1 MPTDKRYA
9 FGAELDIVQQRDY
22 DQMFGFRDYRAG
34 VGFVSGYYMFDN
46 GINAEL
52 DVGRFLAGDYGARVV
67 IDRQFANG
75 WKVGAFATDE
85 AEIFAAYF
93 GEPNY
98 RTRQA
103 NQSAYTS
110 GASA

>member
-1 MPTDKRYA
+1 MSGSRALTDESEIGIGSHHETRGTDR
-9 FGAELDIVQQRDY
+9 GA
-22 DQMFGFRDYRAG
+22 
-34 VGFVSGYYMFDN
+34 S
-46 GINAEL
+46 
-52 DVGRFLAGDYGARVV
+52 
-67 IDRQFANG
+67 QFS
-75 WKVGAFATDE
+75 KVGAFATDE

-98 RTRQA
+98 RTSQA